1 MAAPRARPP
10 RRRGGGSSNSV
21 SITSRVV
28 MALIAFLS
36 TVYLY
41 LSHVEVT
48 RHEISRPNPYPLL
61 GQSFETDGNYDDE
74 DPRQHEPEVLR
85 QPNHPA
91 EGPMDYI
98 PLQCDGGKPDVD
110 LSYWKDI
117 PLDK

>member
-1 MAAPRARPP
+1 M
-10 RRRGGGSSNSV
+10 ST
-21 SITSRVV
+21 TSRVV
-28 MALIAFLS
+28 MALIALLS

-48 RHEISRPNPYPLL
+48 RREIARPDPSRFL
-61 GQSFETDGNYDDE
+61 GQSFETDGHYDDE
-74 DPRQHEPEVLR
+74 DPRQHEGGQKAAGSR
-85 QPNHPA
+85 QPNDPA

-117 PLDK
+117 PQDK